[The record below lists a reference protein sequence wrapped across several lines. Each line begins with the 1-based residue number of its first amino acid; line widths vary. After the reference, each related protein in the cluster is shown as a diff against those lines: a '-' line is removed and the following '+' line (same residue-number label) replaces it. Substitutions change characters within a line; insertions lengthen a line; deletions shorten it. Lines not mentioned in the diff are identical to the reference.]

1 MFSDFINRILENE
14 RVVIPSHQENNAEPD
29 VIKEKTANIKIPQK
43 YKNDIESLKG
53 IYHENFKT
61 GFCINLTL
69 QEALKIIHRERK
81 RVDAYQGLVSFLKK
95 EMGIKLNIKSQKS
108 KEDQL

>member
-1 MFSDFINRILENE
+1 MFEKYISRILESE
-14 RVVIPSHQENNAEPD
+14 RGFYSNRQENAEPD
-29 VIKEKTANIKIPQK
+29 VIREEKTANIKIPQK
-43 YKNDIESLKG
+43 YKDDIESLKG

-95 EMGIKLNIKSQKS
+95 KMGIKLNIKSQKS

>member
-1 MFSDFINRILENE
+1 MFEDFINRILADE
-14 RVVIPSHQENNAEPD
+14 RIVVPSHQEKAEPD
-29 VIKEKTANIKIPQK
+29 VIEEKTANIKIPQK
-43 YKNDIESLKG
+43 YKDDIESLKG

-95 EMGIKLNIKSQKS
+95 KMGIKLNIKSQKS
-108 KEDQL
+108 KEDLL